1 MSGATPQA
9 TNEQLA
15 ERARQLA
22 IQYPPRTRERRA
34 AAALWA
40 ALSTTRTTAGAI
52 RALAGFA
59 SPDTRAVAAAL
70 IDCWERQEPTTGGN
84 T

>member
-1 MSGATPQA
+1 VTAATPQA

-22 IQYPPRTRERRA
+22 IQYPPRTGERRA

-70 IDCWERQEPTTGGN
+70 LDRWETQT
-84 T
+84 